1 MARGK
6 RVVVGT
12 AVALACAAAV
22 AHAAGPQ
29 PDRGYVLAFGDVHN
43 HTRYSDGSAG
53 TPGDAYAA
61 AEAAGAD
68 FLATSDHNF
77 MLTDDEW
84 ALTRQHAA
92 DATTRQFAAL
102 AATEYWITNGY
113 GEVIVLGVDEI
124 RTKANFRS
132 PDTSLSRHEVIPAFL
147 DWLARED
154 GIGVWPHPG
163 FYGDLDDFAHWSPA
177 RDRAM
182 AGIEIHNYGSYVGAP
197 ASWGVH
203 DYEADYRRALE
214 RGWHLMPLAVSD
226 THAPNWISGSPV
238 RTVLLAPTLTPS
250 ALLDALRAQRGYA
263 TLDPDL
269 RISFRLGSAVMGGTA
284 DAPKTGSLR
293 AAISIVDPDEP
304 GDAITSDQITKLE
317 LIADG
322 GRVVAATVPNAT
334 SATWT
339 PTVGDDVRWVYLRV
353 TTASDVSGAPGV
365 TAWTAPIWVERT
377 G

>member
-1 MARGK
+1 MSRRGL
-6 RVVVGT
+6 VVVGT
-12 AVALACAAAV
+12 AVALACAAAG
-22 AHAAGPQ
+22 AHAAGQEPAG
-29 PDRGYVLAFGDVHN
+29 GYLLAFGDVHN

-53 TPGDAYAA
+53 TPADAFAA
-61 AEAAGAD
+61 AKGAGAD

-84 ALTRQHAA
+84 TLTRQQAA
-92 DATTRQFAAL
+92 AATTTGEFAAL

-113 GEVIVLGVDEI
+113 GEVIVLGVDDI

-132 PDTSLSRHEVIPAFL
+132 PRAKLSRHEVIPAFL
-147 DWLARED
+147 DWLAGEG

-163 FYGDLDDFAHWSPA
+163 FYGDLDDFAHWSEA
-177 RDRAM
+177 RDEAM

-203 DYEADYRRALE
+203 DYEPDYRRALE

-238 RTVLLAPTLTPS
+238 RTVLLVPAPLTPD
-250 ALLDALRAQRGYA
+250 AILDALRAQRGYA
-263 TLDPDL
+263 TLDENL
-269 RISFRLGSAVMGGTA
+269 RISFRLGGAVMGETV
-284 DAPKTGSLR
+284 
-293 AAISIVDPDEP
+293 AAAAAGGLEAEISVHDPDGA
-304 GDAITSDQITKLE
+304 GDAITKLE
-317 LIADG
+317 LVTEGGLIVDSIAL
-322 GRVVAATVPNAT
+322 NASST
-334 SATWT
+334 TWT

-365 TAWTAPIWVERT
+365 TAWTAPVWVERT